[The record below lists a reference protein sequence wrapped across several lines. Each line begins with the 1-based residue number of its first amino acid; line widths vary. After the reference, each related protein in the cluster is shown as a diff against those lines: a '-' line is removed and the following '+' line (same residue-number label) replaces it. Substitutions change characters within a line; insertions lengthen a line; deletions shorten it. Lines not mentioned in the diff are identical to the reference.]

1 MTPSLGAMLG
11 TSHNPEILAEI
22 NAESGGGV
30 IFGQVGD
37 PYAERYRNIRLQMEQ
52 LDLVNLTVQ
61 RTAQAIQNPDV
72 YMAITDVNDAY
83 VVPECMKLPILLY
96 QPVRTLL
103 EEHRIYGYGIKP
115 ENLPKG
121 DVFGRLL
128 DNGKSVINDGEKV
141 EGGREVTFTWEWMT
155 DDPKVTE
162 DDLDKIKETR
172 EWLDFFLQ
180 EQMKIN
186 GDWRDPT
193 DPGNTISRKAKKE

>member
-11 TSHNPEILAEI
+11 TSCNPEVLAEI

-37 PYAERYRNIRLQMEQ
+37 PYAERYRNIRLQLEQ
-52 LDLVNLTVQ
+52 LDLVNLVVN

-72 YMAITDVNDAY
+72 YMAVTCVDDAY
-83 VVPECMKLPILLY
+83 AVPECMKLPIVLY
-96 QPVRTLL
+96 QPVRALL
-103 EEHRIYGYGIKP
+103 EENRIFGYGIKP
-115 ENLPKG
+115 ENLPKE

-128 DNGKSVINDGEKV
+128 DNGKATLD
-141 EGGREVTFTWEWMT
+141 EGIRTEEGYEATFVWEWSS

-172 EWLDFFLQ
+172 EWLDFFLR
-180 EQMKIN
+180 EQMKAD

-193 DPGNTISRKAKKE
+193 DPGNTISRKAKGK